1 MKKAIFL
8 AVVSLALIFTACKD
22 KTVTTQYT
30 IGNLGFQSG
39 SVEGSQWEELQTYFQ
54 TNVEYNKVVEFE
66 GKSLAENDAQARDL
80 YQKQIEKIDDAY
92 VCSLLQSTDYFIYGI
107 ATLTA
112 SGVYRIIKAI
122 KFSADGTEEVTD

>member
-1 MKKAIFL
+1 MKKAIFM

-30 IGNLGFQSG
+30 IGNLGYQSG
-39 SVEGSQWEELQTYFQ
+39 SVGDSQWEELQTYFRA
-54 TNVEYNKVVEFE
+54 NVEYNKLVEFE

-112 SGVYRIIKAI
+112 SGEYRIIKAK
-122 KFSADGTEEVTD
+122 KFTVGGTEEVTN